1 MFDKLKNYSHSING
15 IENMNVA
22 SVIVPIIKIDN
33 SYHILFELRA
43 KTLNFQPLE
52 VCLPGGRIEENETK
66 LQAAIR
72 ETFEEIGISS
82 DKIEVICELDTFVSP
97 FNSVIYPF
105 LCTIEDLSTLNI
117 NPQEVDHVF
126 TVPIEFFKTTEPIVT
141 ENIIK
146 IFPEKN
152 FPHYLTSAK
161 DKYEFNQGTYETIF
175 YKYNN
180 YVIWGLTARII
191 NNLINILK

>member
-43 KTLNFQPLE
+43 KTLKYQPLE
-52 VCLPGGRIEENETK
+52 VCLPGGKIEQNETK

-72 ETFEEIGISS
+72 ETYEEIGISS
-82 DKIEVICELDTFVSP
+82 DKINVICELDTFISP

-105 LCTIEDLSTLNI
+105 LCTIDNLNTLNI
-117 NPQEVDHVF
+117 NPHEVDHVF
-126 TVPIEFFKTTEPIVT
+126 TVPVEFFKNTTPIT
-141 ENIIK
+141 TLNTIN
-146 IFPEKN
+146 IFPEEN
-152 FPHYLTSAK
+152 FPHNLTSAK
-161 DKYEFNQGTYETIF
+161 EKYEFNKGTYETIF
-175 YKYNN
+175 YKYND

-191 NNLINILK
+191 KNLINLL